1 MLRHAFARVGRRY
14 DPLAVACTLEAFR
27 LLEPLEGN
35 HRLESVCA
43 RHGIA
48 LTDAHEALGD
58 VLATTALLRLLLA
71 RGIAPKTV
79 ELDEAAF
86 MRLRARGDIRPASD
100 AQIRRVFGLGYSVGL
115 KRDQIVALVERV
127 AGTDDVDALTR
138 EQVQDVFDAL
148 DRAA

>member
-1 MLRHAFARVGRRY
+1 V
-14 DPLAVACTLEAFR
+14 
-27 LLEPLEGN
+27 
-35 HRLESVCA
+35 
-43 RHGIA
+43 
-48 LTDAHEALGD
+48 DAHAALGD
-58 VLATTALLRLLLA
+58 VLLA
-71 RGIAPKTV
+71 RGVAPETV

-86 MRLRARGDIRPASD
+86 MRLRARGDTRPASD

-115 KRDQIVALVERV
+115 VRDQIVALVERV